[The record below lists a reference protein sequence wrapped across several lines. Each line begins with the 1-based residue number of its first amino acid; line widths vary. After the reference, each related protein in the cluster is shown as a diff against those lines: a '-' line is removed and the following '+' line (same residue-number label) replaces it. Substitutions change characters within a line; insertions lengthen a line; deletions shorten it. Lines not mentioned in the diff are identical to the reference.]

1 MSLGNRAEGLF
12 FVVALEYGGEGG
24 RRRRGVFAAM
34 AALLASWDSSGGR
47 VIIG

>member
-12 FVVALEYGGEGG
+12 FVVALEYGGEEE
-24 RRRRGVFAAM
+24 GVFAAM

-47 VIIG
+47 VIMG